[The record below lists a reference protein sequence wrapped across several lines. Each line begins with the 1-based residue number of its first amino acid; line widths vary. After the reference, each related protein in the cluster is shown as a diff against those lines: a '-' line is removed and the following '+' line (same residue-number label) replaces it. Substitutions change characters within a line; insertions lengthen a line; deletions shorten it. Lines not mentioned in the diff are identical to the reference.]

1 VKVRTRPRA
10 ADEFEKASD
19 FALLVELIGESTARR
34 TYRGSLGNYF
44 SGWGTPEKKCIVA
57 RELVRRWLS
66 EEMHSGPLLD
76 SPAHVRTFLQLHFA
90 DQEFESFVVLFL
102 DAQNRLI
109 SMEDMFRG
117 TLTQTSVYPRE
128 IVKAALQRNA
138 ASVMLAHNHPS
149 GVASPSQAD
158 ESLTQTLKSS
168 LNLVDV
174 RLLDHFVV
182 TKSGVASFAEL
193 GLI

>member
-1 VKVRTRPRA
+1 MRPLA

-19 FALLVELIGESTARR
+19 FALLVELIGESTAKK
-34 TYRGSLGNYF
+34 TYRGSLGSYF
-44 SGWGTPEKKCIVA
+44 SGRGTPEKKCMAA

-66 EEMHSGPLLD
+66 EEMHSGPLLE
-76 SPAHVRTFLQLHFA
+76 SPGHVRTFLRLHFA
-90 DQEFESFVVLFL
+90 DQEFESFVVIFL

-109 SMEDMFRG
+109 SIEEMFRG

-149 GVASPSQAD
+149 GVAQPSRAD
-158 ESLTQTLKSS
+158 EALTQSLKAALS
-168 LNLVDV
+168 LVDV
-174 RLLDHFVV
+174 RVLDHFVV
-182 TKSGVASFAEL
+182 AKPQVLSFAER